1 MELIKGPSLCPLRSY
16 VVIILCCDGPP
27 AKLAFDPRDR
37 DASYESWTLLNRSHL
52 LALSVDVLHLPL
64 VLILNT
70 LARISRNMG
79 KAYVVT
85 VGTEPGVYDT
95 WIEASW
101 KVRDVQYPVYQGFTT
116 REEAERVFQ
125 AALAR
130 GEVLSVSPTASK
142 SGKKPTST
150 TAAVKQEK
158 SPPSPVSPEI
168 SLLKTPSMDAKETDS
183 LAQRRVIPSPP
194 PSPVCRLHRAL
205 RENSFPTPP
214 SPFTE
219 VTQHESVDMDLPPAH
234 VTWVSP
240 RTDFN
245 HSLAHCDSVEESP
258 FALMGNQ
265 LGRRSP
271 SKDWR
276 PPSSSEAEERKLEKR
291 SPQSRV
297 QVPARGV
304 AYRTLDELVIA
315 ENIDPRIW
323 LPAPVPREF
332 DPAKVKRRPL
342 TRPPSPVKPAS
353 SDSTSSFKTPPECS
367 MAKPHT
373 SITESANVRTS
384 RGRPSRLT
392 PSLSL
397 PALPPC
403 EIDLPVLSSEGSTNT
418 RIREQPAADDRYTE
432 RPPGCNLPESPRNSS
447 HIQVV
452 QHEDGN
458 RAGAFKIHCPPGCLH
473 ESCNSPSVLVVPLE
487 EVAKSKYVDVAV
499 SPIFRETRL
508 ACDAAQNRHASQG
521 PPEVVSPVS
530 RGSHDCGF
538 PSGVDVRSP
547 MVRGI
552 RLPFTSTWTFLGRA
566 TSPTQSPRPRSI
578 VWE

>member
-1 MELIKGPSLCPLRSY
+1 
-16 VVIILCCDGPP
+16 
-27 AKLAFDPRDR
+27 
-37 DASYESWTLLNRSHL
+37 
-52 LALSVDVLHLPL
+52 
-64 VLILNT
+64 
-70 LARISRNMG
+70 MG

-101 KVRDVQYPVYQGFTT
+101 KIRGVQYPVYQGFTT
-116 REEAERVFQ
+116 REEAERVFR

-130 GEVLSVSPTASK
+130 GEVISVSPIASE

-150 TAAVKQEK
+150 KVAVKQEK
-158 SPPSPVSPEI
+158 SPPSPVSSEV
-168 SLLKTPSMDAKETDS
+168 SLLRTPSTDAKGADS
-183 LAQRRVIPSPP
+183 LLARRGAIPSPP
-194 PSPVCRLHRAL
+194 PSPVGRLHRAL
-205 RENSFPTPP
+205 RENSLTFPTPP

-219 VTQHESVDMDLPPAH
+219 VTQHESVDKDLRPAH

-240 RTDFN
+240 GTEFDY
-245 HSLAHCDSVEESP
+245 SLAHSDSIEESP

-265 LGRRSP
+265 SGRRSP

-276 PPSSSEAEERKLEKR
+276 PPVSSETEECEPGKY

-304 AYRTLDELVIA
+304 AYRTLDELVTA

-353 SDSTSSFKTPPECS
+353 SNSTSSSFETPQECS

-373 SITESANVRTS
+373 SNTESANVRTS

-397 PALPPC
+397 PVLPPC
-403 EIDLPVLSSEGSTNT
+403 EIDLPLLNIGGSTKT
-418 RIREQPAADDRYTE
+418 RACEQPAADDLYTE
-432 RPPGCNLPESPRNSS
+432 RLPECNDSPRNSS
-447 HIQVV
+447 HIQLV

-458 RAGAFKIHCPPGCLH
+458 QAGAFRIHCPPGCLH
-473 ESCNSPSVLVVPLE
+473 ESCNSPSVLVVPIE
-487 EVAKSKYVDVAV
+487 EVAKSKYVDAAV
-499 SPIFRETRL
+499 SPIIQETRIT
-508 ACDAAQNRHASQG
+508 CDAIQNHHASQG
-521 PPEVVSPVS
+521 PPKAASPVS
-530 RGSHDCGF
+530 RKSHARGF

-552 RLPFTSTWTFLGRA
+552 QLPFTSTLTFLGRP
-566 TSPTQSPRPRSI
+566 TPPTQSPRPRSI

>member
-1 MELIKGPSLCPLRSY
+1 
-16 VVIILCCDGPP
+16 
-27 AKLAFDPRDR
+27 
-37 DASYESWTLLNRSHL
+37 
-52 LALSVDVLHLPL
+52 
-64 VLILNT
+64 
-70 LARISRNMG
+70 MG

-85 VGTEPGVYDT
+85 VGTEPGVYDS

-101 KVRDVQYPVYQGFTT
+101 KVRDVQYPVYQGFAT
-116 REEAERVFQ
+116 RGEAERVFQ

-130 GEVLSVSPTASK
+130 GEVLSVSPTSSQ

-150 TAAVKQEK
+150 TAAVKQDK
-158 SPPSPVSPEI
+158 SPPSPVSPGI
-168 SLLKTPSMDAKETDS
+168 SLLKTPSMDTKETDS
-183 LAQRRVIPSPP
+183 PAQRRVIPSPP
-194 PSPVCRLHRAL
+194 PSPVGRLHRAL

-245 HSLAHCDSVEESP
+245 YSLAHSDSVEESP

-265 LGRRSP
+265 SGRRPP

-276 PPSSSEAEERKLEKR
+276 PPSSSEAEELEPRKR

-297 QVPARGV
+297 QVPSRGV
-304 AYRTLDELVIA
+304 AYRTLDELITA

-323 LPAPVPREF
+323 LPAPAPREF
-332 DPAKVKRRPL
+332 DPAKVKRRPQ

-367 MAKPHT
+367 KAKPHT
-373 SITESANVRTS
+373 SITENANVRTS

-397 PALPPC
+397 PVLPPC
-403 EIDLPVLSSEGSTNT
+403 EIDLPVLSGEGSTKT
-418 RIREQPAADDRYTE
+418 RVREQPAADDQYT
-432 RPPGCNLPESPRNSS
+432 ESPRNSS

-473 ESCNSPSVLVVPLE
+473 ESCNSPPVLVVPIE

-499 SPIFRETRL
+499 SPIFRETGL

-521 PPEVVSPVS
+521 PPKVVSPVS
-530 RGSHDCGF
+530 RGSQECGF
-538 PSGVDVRSP
+538 PPGVDVRSP

-552 RLPFTSTWTFLGRA
+552 QLPFTSTWTFLGRV
-566 TSPTQSPRPRSI
+566 TPPTQSPRPRSI
-578 VWE
+578 VRE